1 MVAKGFMQKY
11 GLDYQET
18 FAPVAKMNTVR
29 LLLALA
35 AHRGWT
41 LQQYDVKNAF
51 LHGDLTEEIYMALP
65 PGYSSLV
72 SSTPASVVCRLRK
85 SIYSLKQS
93 PRAWFARFTTAMR
106 TRGYRQCNGD
116 HTLFFRHSTSG
127 GVVILLV
134 YVDDIIITGD
144 DTSTIGD
151 LVLYLGSE
159 FAIKHLGLLRYFLGI
174 EVAYSSDG
182 LFICQ
187 RKYTIDLLQEL
198 GKEDSRPL
206 PTPIEANHKLG
217 ADENEALVDPGSY
230 QRLVGKLIY
239 LTHTRPDIA
248 YTVGVLSQFMHT
260 PRVSH
265 LHAAHRVL
273 RFLKGTVGRGLLF
286 RRHSGLD
293 LEVYTDADYA
303 GSIVDRRSTSG
314 YCTFLGG
321 NLITWCSKKQKVVSR
336 SSAEAEFRALAQG
349 LCEALWI
356 TRILRELRCPVSSP
370 VRLFC
375 DNKSAISIAHDPVQH
390 DRTKHIEIDRHFIK
404 EKLESGRFCT
414 PYVPSADQQADIF
427 TKGLHAL
434 RFEEL
439 CDKLGVENIHAPA

>member
-1 MVAKGFMQKY
+1 
-11 GLDYQET
+11 
-18 FAPVAKMNTVR
+18 MNTVR
-29 LLLALA
+29 ILLALA

-51 LHGDLTEEIYMALP
+51 LHDNLTEEIYMALP
-65 PGYSSLV
+65 PGYYSLAP
-72 SSTPASVVCRLRK
+72 STPASVVCRIRK
-85 SIYSLKQS
+85 SLYGLKQS
-93 PRAWFARFTTAMR
+93 PRAWFARFTTAML

-144 DTSTIGD
+144 DESAIGE
-151 LVLYLGSE
+151 LALYLGSE
-159 FAIKHLGLLRYFLGI
+159 FGIKHLGPLRYFLGI
-174 EVAYSSDG
+174 EVAYSSNG

-187 RKYTIDLLQEL
+187 WNYTIDLLQDL

-206 PTPIEANHKLG
+206 PTPIEANHRLG
-217 ADENEALVDPGSY
+217 ADDNEALVDPGSY

-265 LHAAHRVL
+265 LHAVHRVL
-273 RFLKGTVGRGLLF
+273 RFLKGTIGRGLLF
-286 RRHSGLD
+286 RRHSILN

-303 GSIVDRRSTSG
+303 GSVVDCRSISG

-321 NLITWCSKKQKVVSR
+321 NLITWRSKKQKVVSR

-356 TRILRELRCPVSSP
+356 TKILRELCCPISSP
-370 VRLFC
+370 IWLFC
-375 DNKSAISIAHDPVQH
+375 DNKSAINIVHNPLQH
-390 DRTKHIEIDRHFIK
+390 DRTKHIEINRHFIK
-404 EKLESGRFCT
+404 EKLE
-414 PYVPSADQQADIF
+414 
-427 TKGLHAL
+427 
-434 RFEEL
+434 
-439 CDKLGVENIHAPA
+439 

>member
-1 MVAKGFMQKY
+1 M
-11 GLDYQET
+11 
-18 FAPVAKMNTVR
+18 
-29 LLLALA
+29 
-35 AHRGWT
+35 
-41 LQQYDVKNAF
+41 
-51 LHGDLTEEIYMALP
+51 
-65 PGYSSLV
+65 
-72 SSTPASVVCRLRK
+72 
-85 SIYSLKQS
+85 
-93 PRAWFARFTTAMR
+93 
-106 TRGYRQCNGD
+106 
-116 HTLFFRHSTSG
+116 
-127 GVVILLV
+127 ILLV

-144 DTSTIGD
+144 DMSTIGD
-151 LVLYLGSE
+151 LALYLGSE

-174 EVAYSSDG
+174 EVAYSSNG

-206 PTPIEANHKLG
+206 PTPIEANHRLG
-217 ADENEALVDPGSY
+217 ADETEALVDPGSY

-265 LHAAHRVL
+265 LHATHRVL
-273 RFLKGTVGRGLLF
+273 RFLKGTIGRGLLF
-286 RRHSGLD
+286 RRNSGLD

-336 SSAEAEFRALAQG
+336 SSAEPEFRALAQG

-375 DNKSAISIAHDPVQH
+375 DNKSAISIAHNPVQH

-414 PYVPSADQQADIF
+414 PYVPSADQRADIF
-427 TKGLHAL
+427 TKGLHAP